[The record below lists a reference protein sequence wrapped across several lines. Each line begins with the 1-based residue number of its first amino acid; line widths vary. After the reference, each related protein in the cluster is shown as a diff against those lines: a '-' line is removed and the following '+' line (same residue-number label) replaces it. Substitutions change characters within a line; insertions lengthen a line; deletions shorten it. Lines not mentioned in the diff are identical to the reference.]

1 MEIHFVLSTIPKFRL
16 CFRKIFNDFVDL
28 THIWLSTYC
37 ERAFERTYQYVE
49 QILVWIRQSPPLLL
63 HQLPIRNCLFAIRL
77 IDLNDWMNLLQKPD
91 EIFSWKFFWHVK
103 FVENI
108 QVYLFSKNSVPNG
121 QSKWIRKS
129 ILQSVS
135 QSLAQKCTNQN
146 HPSPTTFRI
155 IPLE

>member
-49 QILVWIRQSPPLLL
+49 QILVWIRQSPPPPL

-91 EIFSWKFFWHVK
+91 EIFSWNTVLTRQIRWKHSNDSK
-103 FVENI
+103 KKIMYLMANPSGYENPYCNPWAK
-108 QVYLFSKNSVPNG
+108 VWLRN
-121 QSKWIRKS
+121 
-129 ILQSVS
+129 
-135 QSLAQKCTNQN
+135 AQTKIT
-146 HPSPTTFRI
+146 HPQPPSG
-155 IPLE
+155 